1 MRAIL
6 TAWLIVVA
14 TCAGAQA
21 IEELKRPGSWR
32 SCATRSRRARAI
44 RLEFEL
50 GDCATQRNLDDRG
63 RAQARRTGEA
73 LRAAG
78 VAFDAVWTSQW
89 CRTRET
95 ARLLEM
101 GTPEA
106 KPPLNSF
113 FAGRGDRARQ
123 TRETRALIAALPRD
137 ARVLIV
143 THQVNITALTGRG
156 VRSGEIIVAR
166 RTDDGL
172 EVWELPDRAVTGR
185 GQPCLAARLR
195 SVGSSSR
202 LRRRTAVGV
211 TSTSSSSLI

>member
-1 MRAIL
+1 VQSRKEIDMRAIL

-21 IEELKRPGSWR
+21 IDELKRPGVVALMR
-32 SCATRSRRARAI
+32 HALAPGTGDPAA
-44 RLEFEL
+44 FEL

-95 ARLLEM
+95 ARLMEM

-113 FAGRGDRARQ
+113 FAGRGSRARQ
-123 TRETRALIAALPRD
+123 TRETRALIAALPPD

-156 VRSGEIIVAR
+156 VRSGEIVVAR
-166 RTDDGL
+166 RNDDGL
-172 EVWELPDRAVTGR
+172 ETVA
-185 GQPCLAARLR
+185 
-195 SVGSSSR
+195 SY
-202 LRRRTAVGV
+202 
-211 TSTSSSSLI
+211 LIAP

>member
-1 MRAIL
+1 MRMIL
-6 TAWLIVVA
+6 TAWLLVVA
-14 TCAGAQA
+14 TYAGAQPV
-21 IEELKRPGSWR
+21 EELKRPGVVALMR
-32 SCATRSRRARAI
+32 HALAPGTGDPAA
-44 RLEFEL
+44 FEL
-50 GDCATQRNLDDRG
+50 DDCSTQRNLDERG

-78 VAFDAVWTSQW
+78 IAFDAVWTSQW

-95 ARLLEM
+95 ARLLDM

-113 FAGRGDRARQ
+113 FAGRGSRARQ
-123 TRETRALIAALPRD
+123 TQATRALIAALPPD

-156 VRSGEIIVAR
+156 VRSGEIVVTR

-172 EVWELPDRAVTGR
+172 EVVE
-185 GQPCLAARLR
+185 
-195 SVGSSSR
+195 SY
-202 LRRRTAVGV
+202 
-211 TSTSSSSLI
+211 LIAP